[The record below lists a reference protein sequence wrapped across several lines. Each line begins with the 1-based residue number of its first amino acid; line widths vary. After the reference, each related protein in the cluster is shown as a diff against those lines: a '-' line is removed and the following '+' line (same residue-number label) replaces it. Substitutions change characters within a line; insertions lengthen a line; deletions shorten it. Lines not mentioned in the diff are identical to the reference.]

1 MHRLILLRHGKAER
15 TAPGGDIARR
25 LTERGRSDAA
35 LMGRV
40 LAERELIPDL
50 ALVSAAARTQE
61 TWAAAYP
68 AFPGARSEV
77 TRDLY
82 LASEGL
88 ILSLAEERG
97 ETAGSVMVVGHN
109 PGLHMLSLHLLRQ
122 AGAGAAVI
130 ARAEAKFATSSAAA
144 FTFDAAGRPAYDGLF
159 HASDFGGGGGE

>member
-25 LTERGRSDAA
+25 LTDRGRSDAL

-40 LAERELIPDL
+40 LAERELIPDV

-61 TWAAAYP
+61 TWAAVSP
-68 AFPGARSEV
+68 SFPSAEVQV

-82 LASEGL
+82 LAPEGL

-97 ETAGSVMVVGHN
+97 ETAGSILVVGHN
-109 PGLHMLSLHLLRQ
+109 PGIHLLSLHLLRQ
-122 AGAGAAVI
+122 AGAGGAII
-130 ARAEAKFATSSAAA
+130 ARAEARFATSSAAA
-144 FTFDAAGRPAYDGLF
+144 FTFDEAGRPAYDGLF
-159 HASDFGGGGGE
+159 HVSDFGGGGGE

>member
-15 TAPGGDIARR
+15 SAPGGDIARR
-25 LTERGRSDAA
+25 LTDRGRNDAA

-40 LAERELIPDL
+40 LAERDLIPDV

-61 TWAAAYP
+61 TWAAVSP
-68 AFPGARSEV
+68 AFPMARAEV

-88 ILSLAEERG
+88 ILKLAEERG
-97 ETAGSVMVVGHN
+97 ETVGSIRVVGHN
-109 PGLHMLSLHLLRQ
+109 PGLHMLAIHLLRQ
-122 AGAGAAVI
+122 AGAGAAII
-130 ARAEAKFATSSAAA
+130 ARAEAKFSTSSVAA
-144 FTFDAAGRPAYDGLF
+144 FTFDEAGRPAYDGLF

>member
-25 LTERGRSDAA
+25 LTDRGRSDAA

-40 LAERELIPDL
+40 LAERDLIPDV

-61 TWAAAYP
+61 TWAAVSP
-68 AFPGARSEV
+68 AFPMARAEV

-88 ILSLAEERG
+88 ILKLAEERG
-97 ETAGSVMVVGHN
+97 ETAGSIMVIGHN
-109 PGLHMLSLHLLRQ
+109 PGLHMLAIHLLRL
-122 AGAGAAVI
+122 AGAGGAVI

>member
-25 LTERGRSDAA
+25 LTDRGRADAA

-40 LAERELIPDL
+40 LAERDLIPDL

-61 TWAAAYP
+61 TWAAVSP
-68 AFPGARSEV
+68 SFPGARSEV

-88 ILSLAEERG
+88 ILGLAEERG
-97 ETAGSVMVVGHN
+97 QSAGCVMVVGHN
-109 PGLHMLSLHLLRQ
+109 PGLHMLSLYLLRQ
-122 AGAGAAVI
+122 AGAGAATI
-130 ARAEAKFATSSAAA
+130 ARAEARFATSSAAA
-144 FTFDAAGRPAYDGLF
+144 FPVDVAGRPAYDGLF
-159 HASDFGGGGGE
+159 QAADFGGGGGE

>member
-25 LTERGRSDAA
+25 LTDRGRADAA

-50 ALVSAAARTQE
+50 ALVSAATRTQE
-61 TWAAAYP
+61 TWAAVCPSFP
-68 AFPGARSEV
+68 AARSEV

-88 ILSLAEERG
+88 ILGLAEERG

-109 PGLHMLSLHLLRQ
+109 PGLHMLAVYLLRQ
-122 AGAGAAVI
+122 AGAGAAII
-130 ARAEAKFATSSAAA
+130 ARAEAKFATSSAAV
-144 FTFDAAGRPAYDGLF
+144 FTFDEAGRPAYDGLF
-159 HASDFGGGGGE
+159 HAGDFGGGGGE

>member
-25 LTERGRSDAA
+25 LTDRGRSDAA

-40 LAERELIPDL
+40 LAERDLIPDL

-61 TWAAAYP
+61 TWAELVPSFP
-68 AFPGARSEV
+68 AARSEV

-82 LASEGL
+82 LAGEDR
-88 ILSLAEERG
+88 ILSMIEDRAEG
-97 ETAGSVMVVGHN
+97 AGSLMVVGHN
-109 PGLHMLSLHLLRQ
+109 PGLHMLTLWLLRQ
-122 AGAGAAVI
+122 GGASGAVM

-144 FTFDAAGRPAYDGLF
+144 FTFDKAGRPAYDGLF
-159 HASDFGGGGGE
+159 HVSDFGGGGGE